1 MPIGKKVNNLHK
13 IVYRGYPDGCA
24 MPFKAIDVTN
34 SAPSPDVTLR
44 GRKYMRLSWSIKR
57 INHIIA
63 ATEQYRI
70 LHLYFYK
77 KL

>member
-1 MPIGKKVNNLHK
+1 
-13 IVYRGYPDGCA
+13 

-34 SAPSPDVTLR
+34 SAPSPDVILR
-44 GRKYMRLSWSIKR
+44 GRKYMRLSWSMRR

-63 ATEQYRI
+63 VIEQYRI
-70 LHLYFYK
+70 LHWYFYK